1 MDMNNNIDMN
11 EIRDCFNKIIAI
23 ETNPSKIATL
33 ELLREYYTNPEF
45 KKALEDMCYEMTNFN
60 PSYN

>member
-1 MDMNNNIDMN
+1 MNQEINLS
-11 EIRDCFNKIIAI
+11 EIRDCFNKIISI
-23 ETNPSKIATL
+23 ESDPNKIATL

-45 KKALEDMCYEMTNFN
+45 KNFLEETTFQMNYLN